1 MEEQEQEQEVDRS
14 KQKLWY
20 VRRLDAVQGPFPCG
34 TVRRFVLMGRI
45 RLSDEVS
52 LDKKSWKLVSR
63 VPDVV
68 PPEVRKAAEE
78 GTLEELIPIR
88 MKEDERSGRDR
99 RAANPADDEKFRER
113 RQGERRQ
120 EELEIM
126 QRHRLAR
133 TELNELV
140 TQGNRSY
147 VGITIAMLLVILT
160 VGGGLYIGAPKPI
173 PEPDCQAPPAPGV
186 NWRNCRI
193 DRMQAEN
200 RDLAGALINNAI
212 LRQGQFSGSSFKGG
226 DLMYA
231 DLSGSDLSYAD
242 FTGARM
248 KGVNLQQADLT
259 YADFTGADLSFADFR
274 GANLGGVQLGGATLG
289 QAIWQDGKECLPGSV
304 GDCRQEKK

>member
-1 MEEQEQEQEVDRS
+1 MEEQEQEVDRS

-52 LDKKSWKLVSR
+52 LDKKTWKLVSR
-63 VPDVV
+63 VPEVV

-78 GTLEELIPIR
+78 GTLEELIPVR

-99 RAANPADDEKFRER
+99 RSTNPVEEEQFREKR
-113 RQGERRQ
+113 KGERRK

-147 VGITIAMLLVILT
+147 VGIAIAALLVILA

-173 PEPDCQAPPAPGV
+173 PDPDCLAPPAPGV

-193 DRMQAEN
+193 DRVQAEN
-200 RDLAGALINNAI
+200 RDLSGALLNNAI
-212 LRQGQFSGSSFKGG
+212 LRQGRFSGSSFKGG

-242 FTGARM
+242 FTGAKM

-274 GANLGGVQLGGATLG
+274 GANLGGVQLGGATLD
-289 QAIWQDGKECLPGSV
+289 QAIWQDGKKCQPGSV
-304 GDCRQEKK
+304 GDCRLEEH